1 MTLQDRISLSAE
13 DLSRRL
19 EQGLDR
25 LRRFQYDTRYK
36 RLLGENLIRN
46 LEKWDENIRAR
57 RNDPLSIVVIGEFKR
72 GKSSFINA
80 LLGEKVLVTDVTPE
94 TVTMNQLSYGISKN
108 EAVLSGGRRLSLK
121 NSELSRK
128 ALEKMMAEIGE
139 PIRKLDLQR
148 PNEWLRNIRIFDTP
162 GLNESTDSDHITTE
176 ALAQADVVIY
186 IFSAVYP
193 LSHTE
198 QMYLKY
204 AVLPQKY
211 TSLFLVGNYGDLL
224 ETEDNYHKISN
235 ELYERTAEILPG
247 EKIYIVSALDALC
260 REAGASAPCE
270 NLSELLN
277 QQFEDLK
284 QDFSDMV
291 ADKKQFV
298 AVERMSRMAR
308 AMASELTLEL
318 DNITNGLAMDGRK
331 IEEERQRL
339 HAAKERQ
346 IELLHIAEGRID
358 ESVGRMKGQAL
369 DWTAQL
375 LEKMEKENL
384 SRYSVQDIFQFYPY
398 YCINLLQTGVLR
410 CLEQHREELLDLM
423 AGISNELGQKLS
435 VSYTEEDTVDFSLR
449 LDSGTWTKGDSIT
462 LAITQISS
470 NSLINAATDLFGSLF
485 RKKEIDLDK
494 GKVLEDIRRKYP
506 ELRGELEKTIEEKYA
521 KLGDSAKK
529 LLEEHF
535 QEQISRTEGKLK
547 QFEES
552 SRKSDEDKALTAE
565 AVEEFKAE
573 LARLET
579 A

>member
-1 MTLQDRISLSAE
+1 MTLQDRITFSAE
-13 DLSRRL
+13 DLSRKL

-36 RLLGENLIRN
+36 HLLGEDLIRN

-80 LLGEKVLVTDVTPE
+80 LLGEKILVTDVTPE
-94 TVTMNQLSYGISKN
+94 TVTMNQLSYGVNKN
-108 EAVLSGGRRLSLK
+108 EAVLSRGRRLSLES
-121 NSELSRK
+121 SELTRK

-162 GLNESTDSDHITTE
+162 GLNESPDSDNITTE

-186 IFSAVYP
+186 IFSTVYP

-224 ETEDNYHKISN
+224 ENKENYYKISN
-235 ELYERTAEILPG
+235 ELNERTSEILPG
-247 EKIYIVSALDALC
+247 EKIYIISALDALC
-260 REAGASAPCE
+260 RKAGESAPCE

-284 QDFSDMV
+284 QDFSDMI

-298 AVERMSRMAR
+298 AIERMSRMAR
-308 AMASELTLEL
+308 AMISELTLEL
-318 DNITNGLAMDGRK
+318 DNISKGLAIDGRK
-331 IEEERQRL
+331 IEEERQTL
-339 HAAKERQ
+339 HSAKERQ
-346 IELLHIAEGRID
+346 FELLHTAESKID
-358 ESVGRMKGQAL
+358 EYVGSMKGRAL
-369 DWTAQL
+369 NWTSQL
-375 LEKMEKENL
+375 LEKMKTENL
-384 SRYSVQDIFQFYPY
+384 SSYSVQDIFQFYPY
-398 YCINLLQTGVLR
+398 YCINLLQAGVLR
-410 CLEQHREELLDLM
+410 CLEQHREELLDFM
-423 AGISNELGQKLS
+423 TGISNELGQKLS
-435 VSYTEEDTVDFSLR
+435 VSYTEEDTVNFSLR

-462 LAITQISS
+462 LAITQISP

-485 RKKEIDLDK
+485 RKKEMDLDK
-494 GKVLEDIRRKYP
+494 GKVLEDIQRKYP
-506 ELRGELEKTIEEKYA
+506 ELHRELEKTIEEKYA
-521 KLGDSAKK
+521 RLGDSAKK

-535 QEQISRTEGKLK
+535 QEQIRRTEDKLE

-552 SRKSDEDKALTAE
+552 SRKSDEDKVLTAE
-565 AVEEFKAE
+565 AVEELKAE
-573 LARLET
+573 LVHLEI